1 MILNITMILNIIFLC
16 MLCIPIGFL
25 QFHLVSDAMKDLK
38 ITKKRVKR
46 VIKRTQEARYDE
58 ASINKN
64 KRLRIAK

>member
-1 MILNITMILNIIFLC
+1 MILNITMILNIMFLC

-25 QFHLVSDAMKDLK
+25 QVHLVLDVMKDLK